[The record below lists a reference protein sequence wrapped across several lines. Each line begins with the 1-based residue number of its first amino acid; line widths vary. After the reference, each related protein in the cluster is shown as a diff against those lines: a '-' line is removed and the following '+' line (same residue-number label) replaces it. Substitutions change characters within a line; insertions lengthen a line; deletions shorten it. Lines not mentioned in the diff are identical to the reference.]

1 MSTQDLDGYRWAS
14 SAEIATDA
22 GTADKV
28 DSVDVHAT
36 PATHDVEQ
44 RSDEW
49 FELRKGRITASR
61 AGKLFRYSDKQALL
75 VELVR
80 QKAGLPPTFQ
90 GNDATRYGTEAEPL
104 ARASF
109 EAAFDVEVTEVGFV
123 STGRLG
129 ASPDGIFDGHLLEIK
144 CPWSRDIPDEP
155 LGEHLAQVNFQLGV
169 CGLENAALWYWTPDD
184 ARRFDVTFDPE
195 LWDRQCL
202 AAKEILDKLDAIEDP
217 QAWLAER
224 EVPERTDD
232 EWGSA
237 ELRYVLAKRA
247 ADNANAAVESARQEL
262 LRLAPDGAKGDMVK
276 VTWVTRAGYV
286 SYRDLIKD
294 QHLDDE
300 LVERYRTKPSR
311 YAKVTVL

>member
-1 MSTQDLDGYRWAS
+1 MT
-14 SAEIATDA
+14 
-22 GTADKV
+22 
-28 DSVDVHAT
+28 
-36 PATHDVEQ
+36 THEVEQ
-44 RSDEW
+44 RSAEW

-61 AGKLFRYSDKQALL
+61 AGKLFRAADKETLL
-75 VELVR
+75 MELVR

-90 GNDATRYGTEAEPL
+90 GNEATEYGTDAEPL

-123 STGRLG
+123 SQGRLG
-129 ASPDGIFDGHLLEIK
+129 ASPDGLFDGQLLEIK

-202 AAKEILDKLDAIEDP
+202 AAQEILAKLDAIEDP

-232 EWGSA
+232 EWRAA
-237 ELRYVLAKRA
+237 ELRYALAEEA
-247 ADNANAAVESARQEL
+247 ADAAAEALESARQDL
-262 LRLAPDGAKGDMVK
+262 LRMAPDGAKGPMLK
-276 VTWVTRAGYV
+276 VAWVNRAGNIN
-286 SYRDLIKD
+286 YRKLIKD

-300 LVERYRTKPSR
+300 LVERYRGKPTR
-311 YAKVTVL
+311 YATVTLL

>member
-1 MSTQDLDGYRWAS
+1 MT
-14 SAEIATDA
+14 T
-22 GTADKV
+22 
-28 DSVDVHAT
+28 HA
-36 PATHDVEQ
+36 VEQ
-44 RSDEW
+44 RSNEW

-61 AGKLFRYSDKQALL
+61 AGKLFRAADKDALL

-90 GNDATRYGTEAEPL
+90 GNEATRYGTEAEPL

-155 LGEHLAQVNFQLGV
+155 FSEHLAQVNFQLGV

-184 ARRFDVTFDPE
+184 ARRFDITFDLE

-202 AAKEILDKLDAIEDP
+202 AANEILAKLDAIEDP

-224 EVPERTDD
+224 EPAERTDD
-232 EWGSA
+232 VFLTA
-237 ELRYVLAKRA
+237 EARYVELKRIA
-247 ADNANAAVESARQEL
+247 QDAEEQAEAARQAL
-262 LRLAPDGAKGDMVK
+262 LQLAPDGAKGRLTKVK
-276 VTWVTRAGYV
+276 WLTRAGNIDYGK
-286 SYRDLIKD
+286 LIKD
-294 QHLDDE
+294 QQLDDD
-300 LVERYRTKPSR
+300 LVERYRGESTR
-311 YAKVTVL
+311 YAKVTLL